1 MFLDWFELLC
11 FCLSFFLWFISSCF
25 GMIWQWLEWSF
36 VLHLSKFCI
45 LRSVDQRGDLMGFT
59 LASLARG
66 KWPSSVKSSS
76 SRFNSSIRLT
86 ARFWCVSTRKCW
98 IWWWEH
104 FNSIPMGWLGFSSVK
119 VSVLVV
125 FLFGSWCAE
134 DIFCP
139 VQWAFDSWCWPTIA
153 RCWDESS
160 PMKRY
165 DFFEHGGSSICLWSL
180 QVEQKICPLCFLKV
194 ANDLS
199 MYWPQPRQRKIGL
212 INETSHFFW
221 AVVVI
226 TAAKIGLHRRS
237 NRRWLGLDLS
247 EALTNQK
254 TRIAHTCWT
263 WVLPTTAITRAI
275 LQQQRA
281 WSV

>member
-11 FCLSFFLWFISSCF
+11 FCLSFFWWFISSCF

-139 VQWAFDSWCWPTIA
+139 VQWASIRDVGPRLQGAGMSHRRWSVTTFLNTVDHPFVFDHCRLSKKFAPCVSWRSLMTS
-153 RCWDESS
+153 RCIG
-160 PMKRY
+160 RNL
-165 DFFEHGGSSICLWSL
+165 GSEKLGSLTKHRTSFGRLLWSL
-180 QVEQKICPLCFLKV
+180 LQKLGCTG
-194 ANDLS
+194 D
-199 MYWPQPRQRKIGL
+199 RIG
-212 INETSHFFW
+212 
-221 AVVVI
+221 
-226 TAAKIGLHRRS
+226 
-237 NRRWLGLDLS
+237 DD
-247 EALTNQK
+247 
-254 TRIAHTCWT
+254 
-263 WVLPTTAITRAI
+263 
-275 LQQQRA
+275 
-281 WSV
+281 